1 MFLFL
6 RLTLAHLVSDFIF
19 QTEEVFE
26 IRKKGVYGN
35 FLHSLIVFLTLL
47 LFSFPYLKFIEVWIV
62 IFIASLTHFFQDEWK
77 TKITKKYPS
86 WSFFAFIIDQFL
98 HIFFLSPILIF
109 DFSHFPLLPSEN
121 LPLSLYNN
129 DSLIIFSIG
138 YTISTFAGGYLWENF
153 LLSYFKKTYS
163 QQDILFLRKY
173 GIFERFVITTSF
185 LSFNFLCF
193 LFVPLL
199 FRIFSK
205 RLKFDAEIL
214 FNLLFCCL
222 IGIFLRRFLPIL

>member
-6 RLTLAHLVSDFIF
+6 RLILAHLVSDFVF
-19 QTEEVFE
+19 QTEEIFE
-26 IRKKGVYGN
+26 VRKKGIYGN
-35 FLHSLIVFLTLL
+35 LLHSLIVFLTLL
-47 LFSFPYLKFIEVWIV
+47 FFSFPYLKFIEAWIV
-62 IFIASLTHFFQDEWK
+62 IFVASLLHFFQDEWK
-77 TKITKKYPS
+77 LKITKKYPS

-109 DFSHFPLLPSEN
+109 DFSHFPLLSSEN
-121 LPLSLYNN
+121 LLLSLYNN

-138 YTISTFAGGYLWENF
+138 YIISMFAGGYLWENF
-153 LLSYFKKTYS
+153 LLSYFKKTYP
-163 QQDILFLRKY
+163 QQNILFLRKY

-185 LSFNFLCF
+185 LSFNFLYF
-193 LFVPLL
+193 LLVPLL

-205 RLKFDAEIL
+205 RLKFSKEIL

-222 IGIFLRRFLPIL
+222 IGMFLRKFLPIF